1 MDRHMA
7 ATPAGLDALAA
18 PSGVR
23 ACAAFAQA
31 ERFVKQYALQAW
43 VRHENEAKGLAPST
57 GLVQRQVLLAAAP
70 AAADNPVGQIAAE
83 SLSPPSSKWVQRF
96 RRRWSLRRGS
106 FSPRHAPPRHV
117 LRQRAGGRA

>member
-1 MDRHMA
+1 MA

-43 VRHENEAKGLAPST
+43 VRHENEAKGLALST
-57 GLVQRQVLLAAAP
+57 RIVQRQVLLAGATAV
-70 AAADNPVGQIAAE
+70 ADNPDGHIDAE
-83 SLSPPSSKWVQRF
+83 SRSLPSTKWVQRF
-96 RRRWSLRRGS
+96 RRRWPLRRGA
-106 FSPRHAPPRHV
+106 FLPRHAPLLHV
-117 LRQRAGGRA
+117 LRLRAGGRP